1 MLPPKNTGTGI
12 ESSFAL
18 RLSVTKD
25 QYVPKIPF
33 RIKPMLATLV
43 DAPFTR
49 PNWIFEEKYDGV
61 RMLAYKEG
69 SHLSIISRNAIDRT
83 DRYPQIAKAIVKL
96 KPETLLLDGEIVI
109 FDSKGVSRFQ
119 LLQRSKGNPEFAVFD
134 CLYHSGKDLRRE
146 PFSSR
151 RSILESLLKRDANL
165 RPSAILG
172 SDGLQAFRIA
182 SKRGYEGII
191 GKNLTSTYESRRSH
205 QWLKVKVHQQQEFVI
220 GGFTAPKGSREDFGA
235 LLLGVYDKH
244 GLRFVGK
251 VGTGFDEQT
260 LQSLRQKFQ
269 PLIQSKTPFVPDSIR
284 ERQVN
289 FLKPKLVAQISFAEW
304 TADDKLRQ
312 PVFLGL
318 RDDKSPKQVRREG

>member
-1 MLPPKNTGTGI
+1 M
-12 ESSFAL
+12 
-18 RLSVTKD
+18 
-25 QYVPKIPF
+25 PKIPF

-43 DAPFTR
+43 DVPFTR

-134 CLYHSGKDLRRE
+134 CLYHCGKDLRRE

-172 SDGLQAFRIA
+172 SDGLQTFRIA

-269 PLIQSKTPFVPDSIR
+269 ALIQSKSPFVPDSIGER
-284 ERQVN
+284 EVS
-289 FLKPKLVAQISFAEW
+289 FLKPKLVAQVSFAEW

-312 PVFLGL
+312 PVFLAL
-318 RDDKSPKQVRREG
+318 RDDKSAKQVRREG